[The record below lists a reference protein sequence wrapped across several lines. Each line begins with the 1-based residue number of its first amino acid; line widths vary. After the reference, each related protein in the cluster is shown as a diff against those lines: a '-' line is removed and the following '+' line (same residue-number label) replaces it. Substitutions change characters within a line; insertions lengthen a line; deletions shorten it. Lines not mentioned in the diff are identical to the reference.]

1 MGSDHSCAVRLRVT
15 ALANRRVPEAAGLA
29 AVAAWRA
36 DGADTPR
43 DALATAVRYTLEQ
56 LATAAPGR
64 SVEVRVPPF
73 AAVQVIE
80 GQSHRRGTPPA
91 VIETDPATWLGLA
104 TGALTWAD
112 AVATGAVDASGSRAD
127 LAGWLPLVLDE
138 GP

>member
-1 MGSDHSCAVRLRVT
+1 M
-15 ALANRRVPEAAGLA
+15 
-29 AVAAWRA
+29 
-36 DGADTPR
+36 
-43 DALATAVRYTLEQ
+43 
-56 LATAAPGR
+56 
-64 SVEVRVPPF
+64 PPF

-112 AVATGAVDASGSRAD
+112 AVATGAVDASGTRAD